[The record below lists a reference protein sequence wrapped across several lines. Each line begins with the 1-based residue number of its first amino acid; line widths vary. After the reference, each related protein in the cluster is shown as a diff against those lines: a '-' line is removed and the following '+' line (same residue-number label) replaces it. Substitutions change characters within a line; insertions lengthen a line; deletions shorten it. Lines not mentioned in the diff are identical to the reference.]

1 MMNGNNGYSVCIHY
15 SVRLM
20 KHDSGSESGSKKK
33 TRPELPFLTGF
44 ALAPES
50 SIPVAGSNV
59 MNRKLRDYLGL

>member
-1 MMNGNNGYSVCIHY
+1 MMNGNNGYSVCIH

-20 KHDSGSESGSKKK
+20 KHESGSKKK

-50 SIPVAGSNV
+50 SIPVAGSK
-59 MNRKLRDYLGL
+59 REGLA